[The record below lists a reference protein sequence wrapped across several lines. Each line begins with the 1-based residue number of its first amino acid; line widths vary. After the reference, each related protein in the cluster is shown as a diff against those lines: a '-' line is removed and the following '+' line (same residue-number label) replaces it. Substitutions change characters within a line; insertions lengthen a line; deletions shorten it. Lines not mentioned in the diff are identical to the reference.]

1 MRFWFEYRAQRLELR
16 PGTFL
21 VGRSPTCHVVLDDGL
36 VSRRHARILITPDR
50 VVIEDL
56 GSANGVYV
64 NEHRVIGRQPLLPGD
79 RVVMGQQSL
88 VLRESEDEAEPPSR
102 VAADTLH
109 GTNPA
114 LGATTAPPPNGELD
128 IPVELADATESS
140 DERTRRGHA
149 IDLLGGVADKV
160 LALGR
165 GDEAERILSTALTTV
180 LETAANS
187 GLETAMAQRAASY
200 AVKLADAT
208 GKGQWVDYAIDLYG
222 HLGRPLPQEIVD
234 RLYTVL
240 RRVQNVNLAGLRSY
254 VESLRAMQDGFGP
267 AERFV
272 FQRIEGLVKLAALR

>member
-56 GSANGVYV
+56 SSANGVYV
-64 NEHRVIGRQPLLPGD
+64 NEHRVVGRQLLAPGD
-79 RVVMGQQSL
+79 RVVMGHQSL
-88 VLRESEDEAEPPSR
+88 VLRESEDDPAAPNR
-102 VAADTLH
+102 VAAETLH
-109 GTNPA
+109 GNQSA
-114 LGATTAPPPNGELD
+114 VAKTTAPPPNDEAGRVLPD
-128 IPVELADATESS
+128 VADAP

-165 GDEAERILSTALTTV
+165 GEEAERILSAALASV
-180 LETAANS
+180 LENASSS
-187 GLETAMAQRAASY
+187 GLDADMAQRAAGY
-200 AVKLADAT
+200 AVKLAEAT
-208 GKGQWVDYAIDLYG
+208 GKGQWVDYAIDLYA
-222 HLGRPLPQEIVD
+222 HLGRPLPAEIVD

-240 RRVQNVNLAGLRSY
+240 RRVQNVNLGGLRTY
-254 VESLRAMQDGFGP
+254 VEALRAMQDGFGP